1 MQEDRE
7 KVKTLQ
13 NEIKDVKEKLS
24 KAGPS
29 TEEVRTFLLVQFW
42 DTRVI
47 VSTLLLRKS
56 MISFTQ

>member
-29 TEEVRTFLLVQFW
+29 TEEVRTFLLVQF
-42 DTRVI
+42 
-47 VSTLLLRKS
+47 LRYPCNC
-56 MISFTQ
+56 FNVVTA